1 MSHPFPGLFTGRR
14 RNGNDHNH
22 EYDHNTG
29 LETGDEDGS
38 TSASGSGSLPLQKK
52 GKALSR
58 GLGLGSSE
66 SSQGKNHSKVGDSK
80 DLVTGKCMTC
90 DSMVRWPRELLV
102 FRCTV
107 CLTINDLRPV
117 ALEVRRGDGT
127 RVVTPGKGEG
137 KAAKTS
143 TAPLAVERARDVI
156 EKCVVEYLLGRL
168 RHDDGRDYV
177 GRSEDPYNRET
188 GTSDALQSSGL
199 EKDRS
204 ALPAIMA
211 TMALDERQTP
221 PGRKDNTG
229 RDNTGGSEAQL
240 SPDISKDGQPRAAR
254 TESSRSIF
262 QPLEDYIVTSFGT
275 LECVNGSFST
285 SRPSITLRTA
295 SEGNSKNML
304 PPAADKRIQTGE
316 NLSELDAKTLL
327 LGDVAENGSWW
338 TGGSSGASNAER
350 SRGAR
355 SAAWNE
361 ISVSLRSPRIDWA
374 DVHEWYHLV
383 LNAGRSWRPKLEE
396 LLASEAYQKRSSP
409 LSDREMDEI
418 ESHIIEAQSRT
429 QRVLLKATES
439 LLKRPG
445 RQLQDPSDL
454 RFLLIILANPLLYP
468 AHLNSRKS
476 RSRSRSP
483 ERNMPKELSPNTSK
497 DKRAPPVST
506 PAPQSSS
513 AARGSSG
520 RHSGIIKRILGLLSN
535 VPNECHHHLV
545 SWFARYSDGQFQR
558 TTDLIGSFVTYRLTR
573 QNGHKREV
581 DQDPTAG
588 LIPSMSSSG
597 RNTSAAL
604 HAALGSSSGLPS
616 RKNDGKPQAVVYNDD
631 WQIKAAARVM
641 ALFFS
646 ANNSGLSRRG
656 NTRALITPENGQSA
670 GLAARERAHNHGQI
684 LPTSDFY
691 NTLLDYSD
699 LIIDFEAWESR
710 RGKFTFC
717 QYPFFLSI
725 WAKIQIMEHDA
736 RRQME
741 VKAREAFFD
750 SIMTHKSVNQYL
762 VLKIRRDCLVEDS
775 LKGVSEVVGSGDEE
789 IKKGLRIEFKG
800 EEGIDAG
807 GLRKE
812 WFLLLVRDV
821 FNPEHGMYKLS
832 SAGQFLISCRH
843 VHL

>member
-1 MSHPFPGLFTGRR
+1 
-14 RNGNDHNH
+14 
-22 EYDHNTG
+22 
-29 LETGDEDGS
+29 
-38 TSASGSGSLPLQKK
+38 
-52 GKALSR
+52 
-58 GLGLGSSE
+58 
-66 SSQGKNHSKVGDSK
+66 V
-80 DLVTGKCMTC
+80 
-90 DSMVRWPRELLV
+90 
-102 FRCTV
+102 
-107 CLTINDLRPV
+107 
-117 ALEVRRGDGT
+117 LEVRRADGS
-127 RVVTPGKGEG
+127 RVVKPGKDVAGSGSGAGAVTPPLTVE
-137 KAAKTS
+137 KAR
-143 TAPLAVERARDVI
+143 EVI

-168 RHDDGRDYV
+168 RHDDDDDGSKKGTTATGDDSMTSGLQKDQL
-177 GRSEDPYNRET
+177 GRSAGVASMVLDTNEVRPEKKA
-188 GTSDALQSSGL
+188 GGSDAQ
-199 EKDRS
+199 EPT
-204 ALPAIMA
+204 AA
-211 TMALDERQTP
+211 
-221 PGRKDNTG
+221 
-229 RDNTGGSEAQL
+229 
-240 SPDISKDGQPRAAR
+240 SKDGPPPPAKSEASRGIFAA
-254 TESSRSIF
+254 
-262 QPLEDYIVTSFGT
+262 LEDYITTSFGT
-275 LECVNGSFST
+275 LECINNSFST
-285 SRPSITLRTA
+285 SPSSITVRTA
-295 SEGNSKNML
+295 SEGTSKHT
-304 PPAADKRIQTGE
+304 PPLKAEKYRPTAE
-316 NLSELDAKTLL
+316 ALSELDAKTLL
-327 LGDVAENGSWW
+327 LGDVAENGLWW
-338 TGGSSGASNAER
+338 TGGRTGGSSPER
-350 SRGAR
+350 SRGVRAD
-355 SAAWNE
+355 SSNE
-361 ISVSLRSPRIDWA
+361 VAVTLKSPRIDWA
-374 DVHEWYHLV
+374 DVHEWYYLV
-383 LNAGRSWRPKLEE
+383 VNAGISWRQKLDE
-396 LLASEAYQKRSSP
+396 LIASEPEQKRFSP
-409 LSDREMDEI
+409 LFDQELDDI
-418 ESHIIEAQSRT
+418 GTQIIEAQSRA

-445 RQLQDPSDL
+445 RPLQDPSDL

-468 AHLNSRKS
+468 AHIKMRGNS
-476 RSRSRSP
+476 RSRSR
-483 ERNMPKELSPNTSK
+483 ERKISKELNPNTSK
-497 DKRAPPVST
+497 DSKLSPIPAGT
-506 PAPQSSS
+506 PS
-513 AARGSSG
+513 ANAGRGSSG

-545 SWFARYSDGQFQR
+545 SWFARYPDGQFQR

-573 QNGHKREV
+573 QNGQKRDV

-604 HAALGSSSGLPS
+604 HAALGSSGQSS
-616 RKNDGKPQAVVYNDD
+616 KKSDGKPQTVIYNDD

-656 NTRALITPENGQSA
+656 NTRGLVTPENGQSA

-699 LIIDFEAWESR
+699 LIVDFEAWESR

-750 SIMTHKSVNQYL
+750 SIMTHKTVNQYL

-821 FNPEHGMYKLS
+821 FNPEHGMFN
-832 SAGQFLISCRH
+832 ARMMVDDF
-843 VHL
+843 

>member
-1 MSHPFPGLFTGRR
+1 MSHPFPGLFGGRR
-14 RNGNDHNH
+14 KV
-22 EYDHNTG
+22 
-29 LETGDEDGS
+29 GDAACESVDG
-38 TSASGSGSLPLQKK
+38 SGSGSALSLGAGIEGTQNHGTK
-52 GKALSR
+52 GKA
-58 GLGLGSSE
+58 GDGSAM
-66 SSQGKNHSKVGDSK
+66 
-80 DLVTGKCMTC
+80 DLITGKCMTC
-90 DSMVRWPRELLV
+90 DSMVRWPRELQV

-107 CLTINDLRPV
+107 CLTINDLCPV
-117 ALEVRRGDGT
+117 VLEARKGDGARVVKSGTGVARASLLEVEKT
-127 RVVTPGKGEG
+127 RE
-137 KAAKTS
+137 
-143 TAPLAVERARDVI
+143 VI

-168 RHDDGRDYV
+168 RHDGDRGR
-177 GRSEDPYNRET
+177 G
-188 GTSDALQSSGL
+188 
-199 EKDRS
+199 KDRDTARS
-204 ALPAIMA
+204 GSPEKTMKGMEVQKSSSISTDARSGIPTTVA
-211 TMALDERQTP
+211 TVIQDDTELHPKGQD
-221 PGRKDNTG
+221 TG
-229 RDNTGGSEAQL
+229 RNGAGGSETQV
-240 SPDISKDGQPRAAR
+240 STDTSKDGQTRPGRAEA
-254 TESSRSIF
+254 SRSIF
-262 QPLEDYIVTSFGT
+262 DPLEDCIITSFGT
-275 LECVNGSFST
+275 LEYLNNSFST
-285 SRPSITLRTA
+285 SRTSTTLRRTT
-295 SEGNSKNML
+295 EGNSKNTIL
-304 PPAADKRIQTGE
+304 PPGEKHIQTGE
-316 NLSELDAKTLL
+316 TLSELDAKTLL
-327 LGDVAENGSWW
+327 LGDVAENGLWW
-338 TGGSSGASNAER
+338 TGGRTDGGSPDR
-350 SRGAR
+350 SRGAH
-355 SAAWNE
+355 SEASNE
-361 ISVSLRSPRIDWA
+361 VSVTLKSPRIDWA
-374 DVHEWYHLV
+374 DVNEWYYLV
-383 LNAGRSWRPKLEE
+383 LNAGRSWRRKLDE
-396 LLASEAYQKRSSP
+396 LMATEPHQERTP
-409 LSDREMDEI
+409 LSYQEMDEI
-418 ESHIIEAQSRT
+418 EAQIIEAQSRT

-445 RQLQDPSDL
+445 RPLQEPNDL

-468 AHLNSRKS
+468 ASSGARTS
-476 RSRSRSP
+476 RSRSRSH
-483 ERNMPKELSPNTSK
+483 ERKVSQELKVDMSK
-497 DKRAPPVST
+497 DKNTSPLST
-506 PAPQSSS
+506 SAWPSSTG
-513 AARGSSG
+513 RGSSG

-535 VPNECHHHLV
+535 VPNDCHHHLV

-558 TTDLIGSFVTYRLTR
+558 TTDLIGSFVTYRLIR
-573 QNGHKREV
+573 QNGQKREV

-588 LIPSMSSSG
+588 LIPSMSPSG

-604 HAALGSSSGLPS
+604 HAALGSSSGQS
-616 RKNDGKPQAVVYNDD
+616 KKNDSMPQAVVYNDD
-631 WQIKAAARVM
+631 WQIRAAARVM

-699 LIIDFEAWESR
+699 LIADFEAWESK

-750 SIMTHKSVNQYL
+750 SIMTHKNVNQYL

-821 FNPEHGMYKLS
+821 FNPEHGMYKFRS
-832 SAGQFLISCRH
+832 NARICLIADRN
-843 VHL
+843 VHI